1 MDRELLKSK
10 TLSDL
15 REIAK
20 LAGVKS
26 VTTYRK
32 KELLEILF
40 QLEEQNH
47 QAEQEEMSPMPEH
60 SDSQKAADEDYLPMD
75 IFEKEEEEEE
85 QAPAEDF
92 LAEEQRENIRYGDE
106 EADPPKKKRVVEY
119 VQGNDAVN
127 ELLATGDC
135 KGCPGHFGSAPG
147 WIRLF
152 AQR

>member
-60 SDSQKAADEDYLPMD
+60 SDSQKTADEDYLPMD

-85 QAPAEDF
+85 PLDEITPSPSPSPTPSPSPWEGEAA
-92 LAEEQRENIRYGDE
+92 LQRI
-106 EADPPKKKRVVEY
+106 
-119 VQGNDAVN
+119 
-127 ELLATGDC
+127 
-135 KGCPGHFGSAPG
+135 
-147 WIRLF
+147 
-152 AQR
+152 